1 MRRWLKFASQ
11 SPAWPLN
18 SEVVGREIVNEKT
31 PNNICDICKKEMD
44 KPKEKKFVAA
54 EFCKPLEQMTQEDWD
69 NFDNL
74 EHEYFYE

>member
-1 MRRWLKFASQ
+1 M
-11 SPAWPLN
+11 
-18 SEVVGREIVNEKT
+18 NEKT

-54 EFCKPLEQMTQEDWD
+54 EFCKPLEEMTQEDWD